1 MWIDL
6 NIINPIC
13 RCENVKNK
21 IINLIESSSNF
32 QLKKNPNSDFILHY
46 GHYKESKFNESFTVI
61 IDNPITT
68 IFVKDKNKNK
78 WTYNLLKNKNIMKYF

>member
-1 MWIDL
+1 MT
-6 NIINPIC
+6 INPIC

-21 IINLIESSSNF
+21 IINLIESKSNF
-32 QLKKNPNSDFILHY
+32 QLKKDSNSDFILHY
-46 GHYKESKFNESFTVI
+46 GHYKELKFNESFTVI

-68 IFVKDKNKNK
+68 IFVKNKNDNK